1 MYTVI
6 GHRPGMLGIYQNRA
20 DEWLGREIGDAVIG
34 YALPIMPDGMVI
46 MECHE
51 NEPAQYKETVRGQLV
66 GIDPNNP
73 GVMVTQKRNERIKE
87 PTLKDIQ
94 DEIREAVKGIHSL
107 TARRINGGSRG
118 L

>member
-6 GHRPGMLGIYQNRA
+6 GYRPGLLGVYQNRA
-20 DEWLGREIGDAVIG
+20 GEWLGRDIGDAVIG

-73 GVMVTQKRNERIKE
+73 GVMETKRRAERVKE
-87 PTLKDIQ
+87 PTLIEIQ
-94 DEIREAVKGIHSL
+94 IEIREAVKSIHSL
-107 TARRINGGSRG
+107 TARNINGG
-118 L
+118 